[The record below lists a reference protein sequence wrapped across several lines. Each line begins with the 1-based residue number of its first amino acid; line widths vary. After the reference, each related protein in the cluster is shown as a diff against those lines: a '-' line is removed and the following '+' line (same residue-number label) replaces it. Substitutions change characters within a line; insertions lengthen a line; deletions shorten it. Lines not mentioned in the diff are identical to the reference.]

1 MSPHVCIVMP
11 SYNHAAFVG
20 EAIQSILDQSF
31 QDFEINITDDGS
43 QDGTPDVI
51 REFTDRRINLEVFP
65 ENRGGVIAGNSA
77 IRRASGKYIARLNS
91 DDFFLPGK
99 LEKQVAF
106 LDANPEIAAVF
117 SMPRLIDERGNPL
130 ADGYREF
137 TFPFSHPRPSRGEW
151 LRHFFLYGNCLCF
164 PTVMIRQTIFDE
176 VGLLDPRLAILP
188 DFDMWVRLCMNHE
201 IHVMESELTAFR
213 KMDNNRNMSAPRTD
227 TVVRVAFEVFQIL
240 KHYRGLNPEFAR
252 KVFANDLA
260 KWGIDAN
267 QRFEIWLSELAL
279 HSGSAGRSSARRL
292 FALDTMFE
300 ASAMAE
306 NECRRLI
313 EWTGKID
320 VFNIIAARQL
330 HELQRQ
336 SDSAQQ
342 NAGGVLNRP
351 GQGAESRR
359 NAMCHCGSGKRFK
372 HCHGRLT

>member
-1 MSPHVCIVMP
+1 
-11 SYNHAAFVG
+11 
-20 EAIQSILDQSF
+20 
-31 QDFEINITDDGS
+31 
-43 QDGTPDVI
+43 
-51 REFTDRRINLEVFP
+51 
-65 ENRGGVIAGNSA
+65 
-77 IRRASGKYIARLNS
+77 
-91 DDFFLPGK
+91 
-99 LEKQVAF
+99 
-106 LDANPEIAAVF
+106 
-117 SMPRLIDERGNPL
+117 
-130 ADGYREF
+130 
-137 TFPFSHPRPSRGEW
+137 
-151 LRHFFLYGNCLCF
+151 
-164 PTVMIRQTIFDE
+164 MIRQTIFDE